1 MTGDMGGKLLAG
13 IDCGSSFCKGALLR
27 NGSVLALAR
36 CATGWNVKESGR
48 LMVEELLAKGGVGES
63 REGLTLAAT
72 GYGREKIPYAVMT
85 LTEISAHARGAEFL
99 CPGIQT
105 VIDIGGQDSKV
116 IAVERGRV
124 RDFQMNDKCAA
135 GSGRF
140 LEMVARR
147 LELDAAMMEELLA
160 LGKEAPLNSTC
171 VVFAESEIIGL
182 LAGGASREDILGG
195 AAASLA
201 RRIAPL
207 TGRTGVRSPAGLT
220 GGLSESAG
228 IRSVLSQVLGVE
240 LCPVPQGL
248 YAGAIGAALAAG
260 KLEPE
265 NRNGSCRRASK
276 EERPWAG
283 YKAGAHEPRARGFDT
298 PAFPFSLCTVPYLL
312 YTNPQRVC
320 DGAALNGLD

>member
-1 MTGDMGGKLLAG
+1 MTGSLQGKLLAG
-13 IDCGSSFCKGALLR
+13 IDCGSSFCKGALLQ
-27 NGSVLALAR
+27 NGNILALAR
-36 CATGWNVKESGR
+36 CAAGWNVKESGR
-48 LMVEELLAKGGVGES
+48 LIMEELLAKSGES
-63 REGLTLAAT
+63 PEGLTLAAT
-72 GYGREKIPYAVMT
+72 GYGREKIARAAMT

-99 CPGIQT
+99 CPGIRT

-116 IAVERGRV
+116 IAIEGGRV

-147 LELDAAMMEELLA
+147 LELDSAMMEELLA

-182 LAGGASREDILGG
+182 LAEGASREDILGG

-201 RRIAPL
+201 RRIAAL
-207 TGRTGVRSPAGLT
+207 TGRTGVRSPAGVT

-228 IRSVLSQVLGVE
+228 IRRVLSQVLGAE
-240 LCPVPQGL
+240 LRPVPQGL

-260 KLEPE
+260 EKVI
-265 NRNGSCRRASK
+265 
-276 EERPWAG
+276 
-283 YKAGAHEPRARGFDT
+283 Y
-298 PAFPFSLCTVPYLL
+298 
-312 YTNPQRVC
+312 
-320 DGAALNGLD
+320 